1 MATMDGISVGDRQ
14 AGRARRNSLPTT
26 ARRAWREYQRQ
37 RRQTVESAPSIPRP
51 LDWPDHGLF
60 AAWLGHSTVLLKI
73 DGVTI
78 LTDPVLGDRCGIS
91 ICRTTIGLK
100 RLVAP
105 ALQAPADMPPIDLL
119 LLSHA
124 HLDHFDKP
132 TLRRF
137 ESAGTT
143 VVTAHRTSDLLH
155 VEHYAG
161 VRELAW
167 GESTNVGPAH
177 VLAFPVRHWGAR
189 MHRDTYRG
197 YNGYW
202 IQVGRRRVVF
212 GGDTAFTS
220 SFRQLRAH
228 GPVDLAIL
236 PIGAYDPWIQ
246 VHCNPE
252 QAMEMGNDCG
262 ASFLLPVHHRT
273 FRLSREPLT
282 EPIER
287 FLAAAGSAPER
298 VAIHEIG
305 QEWALP

>member
-1 MATMDGISVGDRQ
+1 MAETDGISLVDRR
-14 AGRARRNSLPTT
+14 ASRARRHSLPAA
-26 ARRAWREYQRQ
+26 ARGAWRAYRRQ
-37 RRQTVESAPSIPRP
+37 RVESVESALWTPQP
-51 LDWPDHGLF
+51 LAWPDEGVF

-73 DGVTI
+73 DGFTI

-91 ICRTTIGLK
+91 FCRTTIGLK

-105 ALQAPADMPPIDLL
+105 ALRTPSEMPPIDLI

-155 VEHYAG
+155 VERYAG

-167 GESTNVGPAH
+167 GESARIGPAF
-177 VLAFPVRHWGAR
+177 VRAFPVSHWGAR

-202 IQVGRRRVVF
+202 IQAGRHRIVF

-236 PIGAYDPWIQ
+236 PIGAYDPWIH

-252 QAMEMGNDCG
+252 QAMAMGNDCG
-262 ASFLLPVHHRT
+262 AAYLLPVHHRT
-273 FRLSREPLT
+273 FRLSREPLS

-298 VAIHEIG
+298 VAIREIG
-305 QEWALP
+305 QQWALP